1 MRVLD
6 ELERWYEAHAPALE
20 ADGLSP
26 GFGRSVGD
34 RPSPAAWVSLESSV
48 WTCELR
54 VWESGEAELGAT
66 RRGSGRAEVNEHH
79 DIETGEDLERVLARL
94 KQLVGSE

>member
-6 ELERWYEAHAPALE
+6 ELERWYEAHAPVLE

-34 RPSPAAWVSLESSV
+34 RTSPAGWVSLESSA
-48 WTCELR
+48 WTGELR
-54 VWESGEAELGAT
+54 VWESGDAELRAT
-66 RRGSGRAEVNEHH
+66 RRGSGRAEVTEPH

-94 KQLVGSE
+94 TQLVGS